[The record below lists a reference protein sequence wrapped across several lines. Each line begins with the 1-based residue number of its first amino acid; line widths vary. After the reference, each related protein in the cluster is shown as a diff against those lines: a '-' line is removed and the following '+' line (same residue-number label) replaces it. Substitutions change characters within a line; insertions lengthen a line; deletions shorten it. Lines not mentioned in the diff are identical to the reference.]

1 MEFVNPGFLY
11 GLFALSI
18 PVIIHLFNF
27 RRFKKIY
34 FTNVSFIRE
43 LKLQTQK
50 QSRLKHLLI
59 LLMRLLAVAAII
71 LAFAQPY
78 FPVTENI
85 VQQNR
90 QNAVSVYIDN
100 SFSMQAVSGKGTL
113 LDEARDKA
121 REIGSVYKTSDVFQL
136 VTNDFEGRDQRF
148 ISKDEFLQRVDEVAV
163 SSVVKTLPDVISRQ
177 EQILEDQAAENKTAY
192 VISDFQDG
200 ILEGDFLALDSSIN
214 KIFIPMKG
222 INTSNLYIDTCWF
235 ETPVQQLNQPAAL
248 HVVVKNSSGNNFEQ
262 IPVKLLINGRQ
273 RGLASFDVSANEKTE
288 VVISFTN
295 NEPGIQHAVLE
306 ISDFAITFDDKLW
319 FSFTVSLQTPV
330 LCINGD
336 GENPYLNSLFKKD
349 SLFLYESMNEANI
362 AFSDFKRFRLI
373 ILNELKSVSSGLI
386 QHLVPFVQNGGSL
399 VVLPSSREGGEVYN
413 ELLQILKA
421 GSYASLDTT
430 NTKISYINLEHPLYS
445 GVFDEIPE
453 NLDLPAVSQFFPITF
468 DSRTLQETI
477 LELQR
482 GGTFLSVFGA
492 ERGKVYLFAVPFDA
506 AFSNFPLH
514 AIFVPTLFKIAVSS
528 VLQEALYAEIGGSE
542 MISLPDLEAGNEEVL
557 RLKDMNTDFE
567 VIPERRFTQTS
578 CDLFLHGQIREA
590 GNYMLLRDQQPLKGV
605 SFNYNR
611 IESEMVFYSTARLEE
626 FIENNNLYN
635 TKVLDSADKPF
646 VQALTEFNQGIR
658 LWKLFV
664 VLALVFLLA
673 EGLLLRF
680 WR

>member
-399 VVLPSSREGGEVYN
+399 VVLPSSRAGGEVYN

-453 NLDLPAVSQFFPITF
+453 NLDLPAVSQFFLITF

-482 GGTFLSVFGA
+482 GGTFLSVFGV
-492 ERGKVYLFAVPFDA
+492 ERGKVYLYAVPFDA

-528 VLQEALYAEIGGSE
+528 VLQESLYAEIGGIE
-542 MISLPDLEAGNEEVL
+542 MISLPDMEAGNEEVL

-578 CDLFLHGQIREA
+578 CDLFLHGQIRQA

>member
-59 LLMRLLAVAAII
+59 LLMRLLAVAAIV

-136 VTNDFEGRDQRF
+136 ITNDFEGRDQRF
-148 ISKDEFLQRVDEVAV
+148 ISKDEFLQRVDEVTV

-177 EQILEDQAAENKTAY
+177 EQILKDQAAENKTAY
-192 VISDFQDG
+192 NISDFQDG
-200 ILEGDFLALDSSIN
+200 ILQGDFLALDSSIN

-262 IPVKLLINGRQ
+262 IPVKLLINGKQ

-319 FSFTVSLQTPV
+319 FSFAVSSQTPV

-336 GENPYLNSLFKKD
+336 AENPYLNSLFKKD
-349 SLFLYESMNEANI
+349 SLFLYENMNEANI

-399 VVLPSSREGGEVYN
+399 VVLPSSRTGGEVYN
-413 ELLQILKA
+413 ELLGIIKA
-421 GSYASLDTT
+421 GSYASLDTA

-453 NLDLPAVSQFFPITF
+453 NLDLPAVSQFYPISF

-482 GGTFLSVFGA
+482 GGTFMSVFGA
-492 ERGKVYLFAVPFDA
+492 ERGKVYVFAVPFDA

-528 VLQEALYAEIGGSE
+528 VLQEALYADIGGNE
-542 MISLPDLEAGNEEVL
+542 MISIPDLEAGNEEVL
-557 RLKDMNTDFE
+557 RLKDMNSDFE

-578 CDLFLHGQIREA
+578 CDLFLHGQIRQA
-590 GNYMLLRDQQPLKGV
+590 GNYMLLRDQQPLKGF

-635 TKVLDSADKPF
+635 TKVLESADKPF
-646 VQALTEFNQGIR
+646 VQALIEFNQGIR

-664 VLALVFLLA
+664 VLALLFLLA
-673 EGLLLRF
+673 EGLMLRL
-680 WR
+680 WK